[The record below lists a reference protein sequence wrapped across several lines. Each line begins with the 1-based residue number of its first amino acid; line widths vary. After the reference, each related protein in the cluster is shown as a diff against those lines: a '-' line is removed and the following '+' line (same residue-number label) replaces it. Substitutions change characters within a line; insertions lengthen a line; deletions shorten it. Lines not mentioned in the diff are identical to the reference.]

1 MGLAKDPHREGPF
14 IIYARVHV
22 FSREKGRRVLR
33 RGRNARRGRKRESD
47 LFLVSRR

>member
-22 FSREKGRRVLR
+22 FSREKAAAICVG
-33 RGRNARRGRKRESD
+33 GRNARRGTKREGD
-47 LFLVSRR
+47 LFL